1 MSSCP
6 RTFDEAQT
14 MKTFLKH
21 PWPEGLSY
29 EERFD
34 VVRKALRQ
42 HGKVL
47 RARSNVLSV
56 GMGLKHQRVEGDLV
70 RMSLVS
76 VQRHWLRIPD
86 KMNAKI
92 GLSERPGLVLATRQ
106 GYLPCRSW
114 PEPDGWEAVQGRL
127 SDERSELALDS
138 LPAIW
143 HARRRPAMTRSSS
156 PI

>member
-1 MSSCP
+1 MHLCLRCSGLGGSVREHDHP
-6 RTFDEAQT
+6 RHGERGQQPTTFIC
-14 MKTFLKH
+14 
-21 PWPEGLSY
+21 
-29 EERFD
+29 
-34 VVRKALRQ
+34 V
-42 HGKVL
+42 
-47 RARSNVLSV
+47 
-56 GMGLKHQRVEGDLV
+56 
-70 RMSLVS
+70 
-76 VQRHWLRIPD
+76 RIPD

-114 PEPDGWEAVQGRL
+114 PEPDGWEDVQGRL
-127 SDERSELALDS
+127 SDERSELALDI

>member
-1 MSSCP
+1 MQ
-6 RTFDEAQT
+6 A
-14 MKTFLKH
+14 
-21 PWPEGLSY
+21 
-29 EERFD
+29 RFASF
-34 VVRKALRQ
+34 V
-42 HGKVL
+42 
-47 RARSNVLSV
+47 
-56 GMGLKHQRVEGDLV
+56 
-70 RMSLVS
+70 
-76 VQRHWLRIPD
+76 RIPD

-92 GLSERPGLVLATRQ
+92 GLGERPGLVLATRQ

-138 LPAIW
+138 FPAIW

>member
-1 MSSCP
+1 MRSSDLDQLV
-6 RTFDEAQT
+6 R
-14 MKTFLKH
+14 
-21 PWPEGLSY
+21 
-29 EERFD
+29 D
-34 VVRKALRQ
+34 VV
-42 HGKVL
+42 
-47 RARSNVLSV
+47 
-56 GMGLKHQRVEGDLV
+56 
-70 RMSLVS
+70 
-76 VQRHWLRIPD
+76 RIPD

-143 HARRRPAMTRSSS
+143 HARRSRDDAFIESDLGVHGRPIRAF
-156 PI
+156 I